1 MSQERL
7 LELQKRLFELDKKIK
22 PLEWDSS
29 RDQINEFKKLE
40 LERLK
45 TEFKSVS
52 EETAKLKSSLPQE

>member
-7 LELQKRLFELDKKIK
+7 LELRELLFQLERKIK

-29 RDQINEFKKLE
+29 RNQINEYRKQE

-45 TEFKSVS
+45 KEHDVYT
-52 EETAKLKSSLPQE
+52 QEINGLQE